1 MRCRTSIN
9 LGTIQG
15 EQHEGAPLALTCA
28 LGTTLVSATP
38 ALAVEP
44 VVVVATERPEFG
56 PAASTTY
63 LAWIVLR
70 YGSVHPR
77 ERPCTGHRER
87 HAWGMVI
94 IPPVRVNPHRSG
106 VNQTWGSPLVLA
118 AQMGFGVAG

>member
-70 YGSVHPR
+70 YGQFTHENVRARAIGSDTP
-77 ERPCTGHRER
+77 G
-87 HAWGMVI
+87 AW
-94 IPPVRVNPHRSG
+94 
-106 VNQTWGSPLVLA
+106 
-118 AQMGFGVAG
+118 